1 MSPPFSQRLEAGQ
14 RGTGIISVVDDRPG
28 VRAEDRRIIV
38 YSMDPEIEQD
48 VHFRAF
54 TCLNQL
60 VRFSNRKKEETSIL
74 LARIIVF
81 QGSIIILPVSDPEF
95 DQAVFLQQG
104 IGNTA
109 FLLEILQD
117 GNGLMLEPAA
127 KPILQF

>member
-1 MSPPFSQRLEAGQ
+1 MSPTISQCLEAGQ
-14 RGTGIISVVDDRPG
+14 RGTGIIPIINDRAG
-28 VRAEDRRIIV
+28 VRAEDRRIII
-38 YSMDPEIEQD
+38 YSVDPEIEQD

-74 LARIIVF
+74 FAGIIVF
-81 QGSIIILPVSDPEF
+81 QGSIIILPVGNLEF

-109 FLLEILQD
+109 FLLEMLQD

-127 KPILQF
+127 KPILQL

>member
-1 MSPPFSQRLEAGQ
+1 MSPTISQCLEAGQ
-14 RGTGIISVVDDRPG
+14 RGTGIIPIINDRAG

-74 LARIIVF
+74 FAGIIVF

-95 DQAVFLQQG
+95 DQAVLFQQG
-104 IGNTA
+104 IGNAA
-109 FLLEILQD
+109 FLLEMLQD